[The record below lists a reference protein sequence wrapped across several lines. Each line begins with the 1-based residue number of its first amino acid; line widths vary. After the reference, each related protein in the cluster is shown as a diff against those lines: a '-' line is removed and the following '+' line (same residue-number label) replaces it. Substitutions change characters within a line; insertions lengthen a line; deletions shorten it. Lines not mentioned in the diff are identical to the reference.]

1 MSQVQIRRLDV
12 ADAADYRAIRLAA
25 LQGDPQAFGSTYEAE
40 AGRPLSA
47 FAERLAS
54 SVVFGAY
61 VNGEV
66 VGMAGFKQ
74 REGARER
81 HKAFVWGT
89 YVRPDMRRQ
98 GVAEAL
104 IEALLRSAAR
114 GGRAADAVRGARQ
127 RGGDRAVPQIRL
139 RGVRQR
145 AAGAEER
152 RRIRRRGADGAIASA
167 LRIAAASGAA
177 PAAAPPRPA
186 RAA

>member
-25 LQGDPQAFGSTYEAE
+25 LQGDAEAFGSTYEAE

-61 VNGEV
+61 VDGEV

-74 REGARER
+74 REGSREC

-104 IEALLRSAAR
+104 IEALLRSAAQLVEQLTLCVVKDNAAAIALYR
-114 GGRAADAVRGARQ
+114 KFGFEVYGSEPRA
-127 RGGDRAVPQIRL
+127 L
-139 RGVRQR
+139 KS
-145 AAGAEER
+145 AAGY
-152 RRIRRRGADGAIASA
+152 ADEV
-167 LRIAAASGAA
+167 LM
-177 PAAAPPRPA
+177 A
-186 RAA
+186 RLLAR